1 MEDQTTLEHLKEKS
15 ILRLVASSWGKGST
29 EVNTSYPLEEGL
41 HISVQVFPG
50 DSPGHSFHRIAK
62 YRMITNE
69 GDFLIEALTKVAQ
82 DTSSEGI
89 SRGEDLFNIHSKCPY
104 DTILVNAR
112 SFHLFRNSTYFS
124 PEYRVVELKKGN
136 MGVLRGATVLV
147 SRCVP
152 QGEIFLINKSSVL
165 LEEVSP
171 FSEEVTG
178 ESYKASEQVRLHFTS
193 PDVVRLK
200 VA

>member
-15 ILRLVASSWGKGST
+15 ILRLVASSWDKGST

-50 DSPGHSFHRIAK
+50 DSPGHSFHRIIK
-62 YRMITNE
+62 KE

-89 SRGEDLFNIHSKCPY
+89 SRGEDLFNIPSKCPY

-193 PDVVRLK
+193 PDVVRLR
-200 VA
+200 VV

>member
-1 MEDQTTLEHLKEKS
+1 MEDQTTLEHLKERS
-15 ILRLVASSWGKGST
+15 LLRLVASGWDKDSS
-29 EVNTSYPLEEGL
+29 EVNTSYPLEECL
-41 HISVQVFPG
+41 PISVQVFPG
-50 DSPGHSFHRIAK
+50 DSPGLSFHRIAK
-62 YRMITNE
+62 SQMVKNE
-69 GDFLIEALTKVAQ
+69 GDFLVEALTKVAR

-124 PEYRVVELKKGN
+124 PEVWVVNLKKGN
-136 MGVLRGATVLV
+136 MGVLRGATVWV
-147 SRCVP
+147 SQCVP
-152 QGEIFLINKSSVL
+152 QDEIFLINKSSVL

-193 PDVVRLK
+193 PDVVRLR
-200 VA
+200 VV